1 MNIDF
6 LLIPEEQR
14 YRIDIHSYT
23 LEEAIITIKNTLD
36 NLEYGIRVI
45 VVIHG
50 YSTGSIL
57 LKGIRNDLNHN
68 RIEKIVPSLNPGV
81 TLIYLKENYVIPL
94 RKIKRR
100 KYKKKR
106 KMRYLNETAVQI
118 EILKW
123 LALLAIVAVYDMNPY
138 CKICLGIIFLTD
150 LGATKYSFDD
160 LALKI
165 LMITLILSAFIA
177 DMTIMNASVITKLLV
192 VLIIIGVAGYKYI
205 QYYNDYKITS
215 KERGDL
221 DEK

>member
-14 YRIDIHSYT
+14 YRMDIHSYT

-81 TLIYLKENYVIPL
+81 TLIYLKENYIIPL

-106 KMRYLNETAVQI
+106 KSTH
-118 EILKW
+118 LK
-123 LALLAIVAVYDMNPY
+123 
-138 CKICLGIIFLTD
+138 KIKRLCY
-150 LGATKYSFDD
+150 TKYVN
-160 LALKI
+160 K
-165 LMITLILSAFIA
+165 
-177 DMTIMNASVITKLLV
+177 
-192 VLIIIGVAGYKYI
+192 
-205 QYYNDYKITS
+205 
-215 KERGDL
+215 
-221 DEK
+221 

>member
-1 MNIDF
+1 M
-6 LLIPEEQR
+6 
-14 YRIDIHSYT
+14 
-23 LEEAIITIKNTLD
+23 KM
-36 NLEYGIRVI
+36 
-45 VVIHG
+45 
-50 YSTGSIL
+50 
-57 LKGIRNDLNHN
+57 
-68 RIEKIVPSLNPGV
+68 
-81 TLIYLKENYVIPL
+81 
-94 RKIKRR
+94 
-100 KYKKKR
+100 KKKQEKQESKKER

-123 LALLAIVAVYDMNPY
+123 LALFATVAVYDMNPY

-150 LGATKYSFDD
+150 LGATKYTFDD

-177 DMTIMNASVITKLLV
+177 DMQVLNASVITELLV